1 MSEQIQLAA
10 LNAADADVAREQ
22 LTRCCAATA
31 WVDWMLYFRP
41 YDNVG
46 ALRAAA
52 IAAFSELK
60 RHDWLEAF
68 DHHPKIGDIDALR
81 AKFASTSAWA
91 GAEQAGTGEA
101 SEETLQAL
109 AEGNAAYEAKFGF
122 IFIICATGKSAAEM
136 LGALRARLPN
146 DAETELRNAA
156 EQQKLIT
163 ELRLEKLLNPE
174 G

>member
-1 MSEQIQLAA
+1 MSEETQLAA
-10 LNAADADVAREQ
+10 LNGADEVSAREQ
-22 LTRCCAATA
+22 LTRCCGASA
-31 WVDWMLYFRP
+31 WVDWMLHFRP
-41 YDNVG
+41 YEDVP

-68 DHHPKIGDIDALR
+68 EHHPKIGDIDSLR

-91 GAEQAGTGEA
+91 GAEQSGTGEA

-109 AEGNAAYEAKFGF
+109 AQGNADYEAKFGF
-122 IFIICATGKSAAEM
+122 IFIIYATGKSAAEM
-136 LGALRARLPN
+136 LGALRARMPN
-146 DAETELRNAA
+146 DVEAELRNAA

-163 ELRLEKLLNPE
+163 EIRLKKLLNPE